1 MTERIRELAR
11 TAEREVQISLGER
24 WTTVGRAEFMRLYN
38 EKFANLIV
46 QECASICD
54 SAADN
59 HADEITPLVADKL
72 IIAGAKAQAA
82 KLSLSIKEHFG
93 VE

>member
-46 QECASICD
+46 QEC
-54 SAADN
+54 
-59 HADEITPLVADKL
+59 TRK
-72 IIAGAKAQAA
+72 IINSYKGKINPAPAVEAIEQ
-82 KLSLSIKEHFG
+82 HFG
-93 VE
+93 VMFKRM